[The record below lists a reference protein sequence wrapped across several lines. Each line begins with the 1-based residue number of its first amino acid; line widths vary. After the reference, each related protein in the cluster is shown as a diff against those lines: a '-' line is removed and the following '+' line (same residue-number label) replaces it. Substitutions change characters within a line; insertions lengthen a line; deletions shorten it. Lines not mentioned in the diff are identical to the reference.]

1 MPVPSWEQPSE
12 TSTGSLASVL
22 IVGLTGGIGTGKT
35 TLGEALA
42 RRGAVVVDVDGL
54 GRQVIGHGGS
64 AVEEVIARFGER
76 VRSDQGDIDR
86 AALADIVFGDDQAL
100 GDLTAISHPA
110 INALID
116 TTVDK
121 LPDDAIVVLDMAVL
135 AESSLG
141 YDNRHRYELVI
152 VVEAPIDL
160 RFQRLEQRGLAVED
174 AQARM
179 DAQATDD
186 ERQALAH
193 YLVTN
198 AGSLDDLNSTAGE
211 IWGELQRLH
220 AEKLAV

>member
-1 MPVPSWEQPSE
+1 MPSWEQPSE
-12 TSTGSLASVL
+12 TSTGSLAAVL

-76 VRSDQGDIDR
+76 VRRGQGDIDR

-100 GDLTAISHPA
+100 GDLSAISHPA
-110 INALID
+110 INTLID

-141 YDNRHRYELVI
+141 YDNRHRYELVV

-160 RFQRLEQRGLAVED
+160 RFQRLEQRGLTVEE
-174 AQARM
+174 AKARM

-220 AEKLAV
+220 ADKLAV

>member
-1 MPVPSWEQPSE
+1 MPSWEQPSE

>member
-1 MPVPSWEQPSE
+1 
-12 TSTGSLASVL
+12 VL

>member
-12 TSTGSLASVL
+12 TSTGSLAAVL

-100 GDLTAISHPA
+100 GDLSAISHPA
-110 INALID
+110 INTLID

-141 YDNRHRYELVI
+141 YDNRHRYELVV

-160 RFQRLEQRGLAVED
+160 RFQRLEQRGLTVEE
-174 AQARM
+174 AKARM

>member
-1 MPVPSWEQPSE
+1 MPSWEQPSE
-12 TSTGSLASVL
+12 TSTGSLAAVL

-100 GDLTAISHPA
+100 GDLSAISHPA
-110 INALID
+110 INTLID

-141 YDNRHRYELVI
+141 YDNRHRYELVV

-160 RFQRLEQRGLAVED
+160 RFQRLEQRGLTVEE
-174 AQARM
+174 AKARM